1 MSDKQQILEHT
12 SPNKVVYPKQ
22 KIYTIF
28 TLLGGGVG
36 GLLVGLAIFI
46 SLTFERFM
54 DSKSVLGI
62 GYFFD
67 LLTISLL
74 SFIYG
79 TIIGCIPALL
89 CAWVICKQKLNLK
102 MSYIYVRLFLS
113 GALVIII
120 PAIVLGLGFFLVLMV
135 LYLFDDSKV
144 ISFESMQEIVLELL
158 SGAIPLIIPSILGGL
173 SSVILGKWTLPKE
186 I

>member
-12 SPNKVVYPKQ
+12 SPNKIVYPKQ

-36 GLLVGLAIFI
+36 GLLLGLAIFLLDVFKASFDSSRVFDI
-46 SLTFERFM
+46 DSLVGFLVFSLAFFM
-54 DSKSVLGI
+54 
-62 GYFFD
+62 
-67 LLTISLL
+67 
-74 SFIYG
+74 YG

-113 GALVIII
+113 GVLVIII